1 MGWAPGEA
9 QADFGETDFYV
20 RGMRTTLG
28 YFVLTFPYP
37 NVGFAQLFPGE
48 NAECVC
54 QVLHN
59 IFEYVGGVPVK
70 IVF

>member
-1 MGWAPGEA
+1 MDWAPGEA
-9 QADFGETDFYV
+9 QADFGEADFYV
-20 RGMRTTLG
+20 RGMRTTLS
-28 YFVLTFPYP
+28 YFVLTLPHS
-37 NVGFAQLFPGE
+37 NVGFTQLFPGE

-54 QVLHN
+54 QALRN